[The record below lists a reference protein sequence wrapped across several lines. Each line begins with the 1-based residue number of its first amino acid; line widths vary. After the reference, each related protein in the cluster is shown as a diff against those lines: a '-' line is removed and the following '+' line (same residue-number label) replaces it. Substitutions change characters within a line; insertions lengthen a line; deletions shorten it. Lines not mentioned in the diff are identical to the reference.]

1 MKNLKEQNDI
11 QTGTQSH
18 QEEIEYL
25 KELAKRKDKE
35 LEGVIGAA
43 ADAVGKFICN
53 PEFTILYYTEGLASL
68 VGTTRG
74 RIEKEGF
81 DSSRYIHPD
90 DYEYVM
96 EKTAKAIE
104 KSKPTTLTYRL
115 KHLSGKDV
123 WVKAR
128 VIFLEELYEDQ
139 YPIAFFVYTDITELK

>member
-74 RIEKEGF
+74 RIEKKKGL
-81 DSSRYIHPD
+81 
-90 DYEYVM
+90 
-96 EKTAKAIE
+96 TAVGT
-104 KSKPTTLTYRL
+104 STLTTMNMSWKRPP
-115 KHLSGKDV
+115 K
-123 WVKAR
+123 R
-128 VIFLEELYEDQ
+128 
-139 YPIAFFVYTDITELK
+139 

>member
-53 PEFTILYYTEGLASL
+53 PEFTICT
-68 VGTTRG
+68 
-74 RIEKEGF
+74 IQK
-81 DSSRYIHPD
+81 
-90 DYEYVM
+90 
-96 EKTAKAIE
+96 
-104 KSKPTTLTYRL
+104 
-115 KHLSGKDV
+115 V
-123 WVKAR
+123 WR
-128 VIFLEELYEDQ
+128 VW
-139 YPIAFFVYTDITELK
+139 

>member
-1 MKNLKEQNDI
+1 M
-11 QTGTQSH
+11 
-18 QEEIEYL
+18 
-25 KELAKRKDKE
+25 
-35 LEGVIGAA
+35 
-43 ADAVGKFICN
+43 
-53 PEFTILYYTEGLASL
+53 

-115 KHLSGKDV
+115 KHLRGKDV

-139 YPIAFFVYTDITELK
+139 YPKMCIRDRL